1 MYEIIWD
8 LSVQKKFNFKIII
21 DEDFGSY
28 DVVLMINKGHQK
40 PVGF

>member
-1 MYEIIWD
+1 MRLFGIYMFKRN
-8 LSVQKKFNFKIII
+8 LFHFKINI

-28 DVVLMINKGHQK
+28 EVVLMINKGLQK

>member
-1 MYEIIWD
+1 MRLLGIYLIKRNWF
-8 LSVQKKFNFKIII
+8 QFKINI

>member
-1 MYEIIWD
+1 MRLFGIY
-8 LSVQKKFNFKIII
+8 LYKKKFNFKIII